1 MEKGKPKYKVGD
13 IVVISLYGT
22 VSKVSKVKRI
32 DGSFAYE
39 LTNKDGLYLEDTL
52 ESITEYEGK
61 TPKKETIQIEF
72 KYYFGDLVHVKGYEK
87 ELFKIVGLRTEIWRY
102 KKDAWEDIIYELSRL
117 SDGEWLEASED
128 EIVLI
133 ADHEHAPIFLQK
145 LEVLFL
151 KSKETTKMEM
161 ELLQSMNK
169 QRKTEKEL
177 LRLKRERKAIIDGL
191 LDVYNDYKYL
201 YELFEDDEYKN
212 VMELVLENLM
222 KFTSGKTED
231 SF

>member
-1 MEKGKPKYKVGD
+1 MEEKNPKFKVGD

-22 VSKVSKVKRI
+22 VSKISKIKSLN
-32 DGSFAYE
+32 GNFAYE
-39 LTNKDGLYLEDTL
+39 LNNKEGLYLEDTL
-52 ESITEYEGK
+52 ESILEYDDKNTNQESL
-61 TPKKETIQIEF
+61 QVEF
-72 KYYFGDLVHVKGYEK
+72 KYYFGDLVQVKGYGK
-87 ELFKIVGLRTEIWRY
+87 DLFKIVGLRTEIWRY

-128 EIVLI
+128 EITLI

-145 LEVLFL
+145 LDMIYV
-151 KSKETTKMEM
+151 KTKETKVMEM
-161 ELLQSMNK
+161 LQSMNK

-201 YELFEDDEYKN
+201 YELFEDEEYKN
-212 VMELVLENLM
+212 VMELVMENLS
-222 KFTSGKTED
+222 KFTSSKNDEL
-231 SF
+231 